1 MTLDQIVE
9 ETRHLPP
16 DVVAEL
22 VDRILSARHGGI
34 DPAVEAAWKTEVGR
48 RLREIEEGK
57 VEGIPLEESL
67 ARIREMAQKR
77 MR

>member
-9 ETRHLPP
+9 ETSHLPA

-22 VDRILSARHGGI
+22 VDRILLARHGGI
-34 DPAVEAAWKTEVGR
+34 ESDIEAAWKIEAHR
-48 RLREIEEGK
+48 RIKEIEEGK

-67 ARIREMAQKR
+67 ARIRKIAGL
-77 MR
+77 